1 MRRYE
6 GVVPAATAVLFMVVL
21 ELVLVVA
28 TVGAEAAAGG
38 VATNGGNGVGVGVAP
53 VVIVVRLEASELER
67 IESGTLVEAGVALLA
82 AATAV
87 VATATGVVAAVG
99 ATAGK
104 ESIQYTFGGLRDDSR
119 LGDELASV
127 LGAGVREITPN
138 LLLVCWYAPSV

>member
-6 GVVPAATAVLFMVVL
+6 GVVPAATAVLFVVVL
-21 ELVLVVA
+21 ELVAA

-53 VVIVVRLEASELER
+53 VVIVVRLEASELGR

-82 AATAV
+82 TAAVTAV